1 MTNAVVDLQD
11 VSDQARQVHERAI
24 VWDAHMDSLQ
34 RVLIHGIDLG
44 QRGDA
49 QADLVRWKE
58 GGVDVQVFAVWV
70 DTVYGKH
77 HAARRSLQQIDAFH
91 CLLEAYPD
99 RIELARSADDIRR
112 IVSSGKLAALLAIE
126 GGLSIQND
134 LAILRTY
141 HRLGATSMTLT
152 HSATIDW
159 ADSSTDAPRWKGLN
173 DLGRGVIRE
182 MNRLHMVVDISHV
195 SDDTVRD
202 VLDVSDDPIIASHSS
217 VRALCNHP
225 RNLSDE
231 LIRAIADA
239 RGVIGINF
247 YAGFLCQEYNNR
259 FKATHRDLLAELNEP
274 HDLAPDALDAFA
286 AERLRNF
293 YTASLELP
301 RPPFSRIAEHID
313 YIVQLVGIDHVGIG
327 SDLDSGPIPTPIGLD
342 TVSDYPRI
350 TEALL
355 RRGYEETDVEKIL
368 GGNFLR
374 VFEEVT
380 SRARG

>member
-1 MTNAVVDLQD
+1 MGDAIADIPE
-11 VSDQARQVHERAI
+11 VSARARQVHERAL

-34 RVLIHGIDLG
+34 RAVIDGIDLG
-44 QRGDA
+44 QKGDA

-70 DTVYGKH
+70 DTVYGKY

-91 CLLEAYPD
+91 RLLETYPD
-99 RIELARSADDIRR
+99 RIELARTGDDIRR
-112 IVSSGKLAALLAIE
+112 IVGRGKLAALLAIE

-134 LAILRTY
+134 LALLRTY

-159 ADSSTDAPRWKGLN
+159 ADSSTDGARWNGLN
-173 DLGRGVIRE
+173 DLGRDVIRE
-182 MNRLHMVVDISHV
+182 MNRLRMVVDVSHV
-195 SDDTVRD
+195 SDDAVRD
-202 VLDVSDDPIIASHSS
+202 VLEVSTDPIIASHSS

-225 RNLSDE
+225 RNLSDA

-239 RGVIGINF
+239 GGVIGINF
-247 YAGFLCQEYNNR
+247 YAGFLCQEYADR
-259 FKATHRDLLAELNEP
+259 FNAAHRDLLAELNEP
-274 HDLAPDALDAFA
+274 HDLAPDELDAFA
-286 AERLRNF
+286 ADRLRGF
-293 YTASLELP
+293 WGASLP
-301 RPPFSRIAEHID
+301 RPAFSRIAEHID
-313 YIVQLVGIDHVGIG
+313 YIVQLVGPDHVGIG
-327 SDLDSGPIPTPIGLD
+327 SDLDSGPIPVPEGLD

-355 RRGYEETDVEKIL
+355 HRGYEVSDIEKIL

-374 VFEEVT
+374 VFEAVT
-380 SRARG
+380 GRSSH